1 MKHTHPMI
9 TSKTLRSAYALE
21 LWQARILRSGFT
33 VNEFKSIR
41 YGMESGVWAVQK
53 VLFLDILK

>member
-1 MKHTHPMI
+1 MTHTHCMI

-33 VNEFKSIR
+33 ANEFKSIR
-41 YGMESGVWAVQK
+41 YGMESGIWAVQK
-53 VLFLDILK
+53 ALYTDILK